1 MLMLE
6 LEIPQVLMTTAE
18 LPLLKISHVV
28 YVILATGH
36 CLSKRR
42 D

>member
-6 LEIPQVLMTTAE
+6 LEIPQVPMTTAE

-28 YVILATGH
+28 YGILPTGH